1 MKKLKLRKLLKLNN
15 YESTRKSA
23 FFSELFI
30 DKILIINYF
39 FVKVKIVIEEFVMK
53 EDLNLLENNN
63 DFKEIINR
71 KGSNAGKL
79 IVVIILFL
87 LMIGLGVGGYIFY
100 KFNNSPKVLFVK
112 TLSKYT
118 LLKNDSNDLINFL
131 SKLKDGYTFSIN
143 NNVKIKSD
151 KEEIMNALVNIKLTN
166 NFEKKL
172 ANLNINFDDNNGSV
186 INFNS
191 LMEENRTYLKLN
203 DIFDKYYYLDED
215 NSSLFEDSE
224 IVDDSKLIEVVSNSF
239 SSYFTDDKF
248 SKENVDDNVKITVG
262 LSDKD
267 FYDLI
272 NLIVNDLKN
281 SKVLEVYA
289 SKEFPIEDIYKG
301 LDDFLSELKNELN
314 LESKDITYSYSIY
327 EKNNKLIKQELS
339 IRDILV
345 AIEGD
350 TKGNIYVY
358 NEGKIVLTGNYN
370 KNYFKLSYEE
380 DGVNLNLS
388 IDYKNNNSASEFDSN
403 YNIVLRIN
411 ELTISDYVKLNIN
424 DNKEI
429 LEIDKE
435 NSKKIDDITAE
446 EEEQIYNK
454 LFEIPLIS
462 SYMNMYDNLNNSNDL
477 NYDLNTEM

>member
-1 MKKLKLRKLLKLNN
+1 
-15 YESTRKSA
+15 
-23 FFSELFI
+23 
-30 DKILIINYF
+30 
-39 FVKVKIVIEEFVMK
+39 MK

-87 LMIGLGVGGYIFY
+87 LMIGLGVGGYVFY

-262 LSDKD
+262 LNDKD

-358 NEGKIVLTGNYN
+358 NEGKIILTGNYN

>member
-1 MKKLKLRKLLKLNN
+1 
-15 YESTRKSA
+15 
-23 FFSELFI
+23 
-30 DKILIINYF
+30 
-39 FVKVKIVIEEFVMK
+39 MK

-87 LMIGLGVGGYIFY
+87 LMIGLGVGGYVFY

-289 SKEFPIEDIYKG
+289 SKEFPIEDIYNG
-301 LDDFLSELKNELN
+301 LDDFISELKNELN

-388 IDYKNNNSASEFDSN
+388 IDYKNNTSASEFDSN

-477 NYDLNTEM
+477 NYDLSTEI

>member
-1 MKKLKLRKLLKLNN
+1 MK
-15 YESTRKSA
+15 
-23 FFSELFI
+23 
-30 DKILIINYF
+30 D
-39 FVKVKIVIEEFVMK
+39 
-53 EDLNLLENNN
+53 DLNLLENNN
-63 DFKEIINR
+63 DFKEVINR

-151 KEEIMNALVNIKLTN
+151 KEEIMNAYVNIKLTN
-166 NFEKKL
+166 NFGKKL

-224 IVDDSKLIEVVSNSF
+224 IVDDSKLIEVISNSF

-281 SKVLEVYA
+281 SKVLEAYA
-289 SKEFPIEDIYKG
+289 SKELTIEDIYKG
-301 LDDFLSELKNELN
+301 LDDFISELKNELN

-388 IDYKNNNSASEFDSN
+388 IDYKNNTSASEFDSN

>member
-1 MKKLKLRKLLKLNN
+1 M
-15 YESTRKSA
+15 
-23 FFSELFI
+23 
-30 DKILIINYF
+30 
-39 FVKVKIVIEEFVMK
+39 
-53 EDLNLLENNN
+53 
-63 DFKEIINR
+63 
-71 KGSNAGKL
+71 
-79 IVVIILFL
+79 
-87 LMIGLGVGGYIFY
+87 
-100 KFNNSPKVLFVK
+100 
-112 TLSKYT
+112 
-118 LLKNDSNDLINFL
+118 
-131 SKLKDGYTFSIN
+131 
-143 NNVKIKSD
+143 
-151 KEEIMNALVNIKLTN
+151 
-166 NFEKKL
+166 
-172 ANLNINFDDNNGSV
+172 
-186 INFNS
+186 
-191 LMEENRTYLKLN
+191 
-203 DIFDKYYYLDED
+203 
-215 NSSLFEDSE
+215 
-224 IVDDSKLIEVVSNSF
+224 
-239 SSYFTDDKF
+239 
-248 SKENVDDNVKITVG
+248 
-262 LSDKD
+262 
-267 FYDLI
+267 
-272 NLIVNDLKN
+272 
-281 SKVLEVYA
+281 LEVYA

-301 LDDFLSELKNELN
+301 LDDFISELKNELN

-388 IDYKNNNSASEFDSN
+388 IDYKNNTSASEFDSN

-454 LFEIPLIS
+454 FFEIPLIS

-477 NYDLNTEM
+477 NYDVSTEI

>member
-1 MKKLKLRKLLKLNN
+1 MKLRKLLKLNN

-79 IVVIILFL
+79 IVVIIFFL

-172 ANLNINFDDNNGSV
+172 ANLDINFDDNNGSV

-262 LSDKD
+262 LNDKD

-289 SKEFPIEDIYKG
+289 SKEFPIEDIYNG

-388 IDYKNNNSASEFDSN
+388 IDYKNNSSASEFDSN

-462 SYMNMYDNLNNSNDL
+462 SYMNMYDNLINSNDL
-477 NYDLNTEM
+477 NYDLSTEM

>member
-1 MKKLKLRKLLKLNN
+1 
-15 YESTRKSA
+15 
-23 FFSELFI
+23 
-30 DKILIINYF
+30 
-39 FVKVKIVIEEFVMK
+39 MK

-63 DFKEIINR
+63 DFKEIVNK
-71 KGSNAGKL
+71 KGSNVGKL
-79 IVVIILFL
+79 IVIIVLFL

-131 SKLKDGYTFSIN
+131 SKLKDGYTISIN

-172 ANLNINFDDNNGSV
+172 ANLDINFDDNNGSV

-224 IVDDSKLIEVVSNSF
+224 IVDDSKLIEVISNSF

-281 SKVLEVYA
+281 SKVLEAYA
-289 SKEFPIEDIYKG
+289 SKELTIEDIYKG
-301 LDDFLSELKNELN
+301 LDDFISELKNELN

-327 EKNNKLIKQELS
+327 EKNNKLIKQELG
-339 IRDILV
+339 IRDVLV

-370 KNYFKLSYEE
+370 KNYLKLSYEE

-388 IDYKNNNSASEFDSN
+388 IDYKNNTSASDLDSN

-454 LFEIPLIS
+454 LFEIPSL
-462 SYMNMYDNLNNSNDL
+462 
-477 NYDLNTEM
+477 

>member
-1 MKKLKLRKLLKLNN
+1 
-15 YESTRKSA
+15 
-23 FFSELFI
+23 
-30 DKILIINYF
+30 
-39 FVKVKIVIEEFVMK
+39 MK

-262 LSDKD
+262 LNDKD

-289 SKEFPIEDIYKG
+289 SKEFPIEDIYNG

-388 IDYKNNNSASEFDSN
+388 IDYKNNTSASEFDSN

-477 NYDLNTEM
+477 NTEM

>member
-1 MKKLKLRKLLKLNN
+1 
-15 YESTRKSA
+15 
-23 FFSELFI
+23 
-30 DKILIINYF
+30 
-39 FVKVKIVIEEFVMK
+39 MK

-63 DFKEIINR
+63 DFKEIVNK
-71 KGSNAGKL
+71 KGSNVGML
-79 IVVIILFL
+79 IVIIVLFL

-131 SKLKDGYTFSIN
+131 SKLKDGYTISIN

-172 ANLNINFDDNNGSV
+172 ANLDINFDDNNGSV

-224 IVDDSKLIEVVSNSF
+224 IVDDSKLIEVISNSF

-281 SKVLEVYA
+281 SKVLEAYA
-289 SKEFPIEDIYKG
+289 SKELTIEDIYKG
-301 LDDFLSELKNELN
+301 LDDFISELKNELN

-339 IRDILV
+339 IRDVLV
-345 AIEGD
+345 SIEGD

-370 KNYFKLSYEE
+370 KNYLKLSYEE

-388 IDYKNNNSASEFDSN
+388 IDYKNNTSASELDSN

-435 NSKKIDDITAE
+435 NSKKIDDITVE

-454 LFEIPLIS
+454 FFEIPLIS
-462 SYMNMYDNLNNSNDL
+462 SYMNMYGNMIKSSDL

>member
-1 MKKLKLRKLLKLNN
+1 
-15 YESTRKSA
+15 
-23 FFSELFI
+23 
-30 DKILIINYF
+30 
-39 FVKVKIVIEEFVMK
+39 MK

-63 DFKEIINR
+63 DFKEFINR

-172 ANLNINFDDNNGSV
+172 ANLDINFDDNNGSV

-358 NEGKIVLTGNYN
+358 NDGKIILTGNYN

-388 IDYKNNNSASEFDSN
+388 IDYKNNTSASDLDSN

-462 SYMNMYDNLNNSNDL
+462 SYMNMYDNLINSNDL

>member
-1 MKKLKLRKLLKLNN
+1 MK
-15 YESTRKSA
+15 
-23 FFSELFI
+23 
-30 DKILIINYF
+30 D
-39 FVKVKIVIEEFVMK
+39 
-53 EDLNLLENNN
+53 DLNLLENNN
-63 DFKEIINR
+63 DFKEVINR
-71 KGSNAGKL
+71 KGSNADKL
-79 IVVIILFL
+79 IVVIIFFL
-87 LMIGLGVGGYIFY
+87 LMIGLGFGGYIFY

-151 KEEIMNALVNIKLTN
+151 KEEIMNAYVNIKLTN
-166 NFEKKL
+166 NFGKKL

-224 IVDDSKLIEVVSNSF
+224 IVDDSKLIEVISNSF

-281 SKVLEVYA
+281 SKVLEAYA
-289 SKEFPIEDIYKG
+289 SKELTIEDIYKG
-301 LDDFLSELKNELN
+301 LDDFISELKNELN

-358 NEGKIVLTGNYN
+358 NEGKIILTGNYN

-388 IDYKNNNSASEFDSN
+388 IDYKNNTSASEFDSN

>member
-1 MKKLKLRKLLKLNN
+1 
-15 YESTRKSA
+15 
-23 FFSELFI
+23 
-30 DKILIINYF
+30 
-39 FVKVKIVIEEFVMK
+39 MK

-71 KGSNAGKL
+71 KGSNPGKL
-79 IVVIILFL
+79 IVFIILFL
-87 LMIGLGVGGYIFY
+87 LMIGLGVGGYLFY

-151 KEEIMNALVNIKLTN
+151 KEKINALVNIKLTN

-172 ANLNINFDDNNGSV
+172 ANLDINFDDNNGSV

-224 IVDDSKLIEVVSNSF
+224 IVDDSKLIEVISNSF

-281 SKVLEVYA
+281 SKVLEAYA
-289 SKEFPIEDIYKG
+289 SNEFPIEDIYKG
-301 LDDFLSELKNELN
+301 LDDFISELKNELN

-358 NEGKIVLTGNYN
+358 NDGKIILTGNYN

-388 IDYKNNNSASEFDSN
+388 IDYKNNTSASEFDSN

-454 LFEIPLIS
+454 FFEIPLIS
-462 SYMNMYDNLNNSNDL
+462 SYMNMYNNLNNSNDL

>member
-1 MKKLKLRKLLKLNN
+1 MK
-15 YESTRKSA
+15 
-23 FFSELFI
+23 
-30 DKILIINYF
+30 D
-39 FVKVKIVIEEFVMK
+39 
-53 EDLNLLENNN
+53 DLNLLENNN
-63 DFKEIINR
+63 DFKEVINR

-87 LMIGLGVGGYIFY
+87 LMIGLGVGGYLFY

-272 NLIVNDLKN
+272 NVIVNDLKN

-301 LDDFLSELKNELN
+301 LDDFISELKNELN

-358 NEGKIVLTGNYN
+358 NDGKIILTGNYN

-388 IDYKNNNSASEFDSN
+388 IDYKNNTSASEFDSN

>member
-1 MKKLKLRKLLKLNN
+1 
-15 YESTRKSA
+15 
-23 FFSELFI
+23 
-30 DKILIINYF
+30 
-39 FVKVKIVIEEFVMK
+39 MK

-87 LMIGLGVGGYIFY
+87 LMIGLGVGGYVFY

-172 ANLNINFDDNNGSV
+172 ANLDINFDDNNGSV

-262 LSDKD
+262 LNDKD

-388 IDYKNNNSASEFDSN
+388 IDYKNNTSASEFDSN

-462 SYMNMYDNLNNSNDL
+462 SYMNMYDNLNNSNDI

>member
-1 MKKLKLRKLLKLNN
+1 
-15 YESTRKSA
+15 
-23 FFSELFI
+23 
-30 DKILIINYF
+30 
-39 FVKVKIVIEEFVMK
+39 MK

-63 DFKEIINR
+63 DFKEVINR

-289 SKEFPIEDIYKG
+289 SKEFPIEDIYNG

-388 IDYKNNNSASEFDSN
+388 IDYKNNTSASEFDSN

-462 SYMNMYDNLNNSNDL
+462 SYMNMYDNLNNSNDI

>member
-1 MKKLKLRKLLKLNN
+1 
-15 YESTRKSA
+15 
-23 FFSELFI
+23 
-30 DKILIINYF
+30 
-39 FVKVKIVIEEFVMK
+39 MK

-71 KGSNAGKL
+71 KGSNVGKL
-79 IVVIILFL
+79 IVFIILFL
-87 LMIGLGVGGYIFY
+87 LMIGLGVGGYLFY

-172 ANLNINFDDNNGSV
+172 ANLDINFDDNNGSV

-203 DIFDKYYYLDED
+203 NIFDKYYYLDED

-224 IVDDSKLIEVVSNSF
+224 IVDDSKLIEVISNSF

-281 SKVLEVYA
+281 SKVLEAYA

-301 LDDFLSELKNELN
+301 LDDFISELKNELN

-345 AIEGD
+345 AIQGD

-388 IDYKNNNSASEFDSN
+388 IDYKNNTSASEFDSN

-454 LFEIPLIS
+454 FFEIPLIS

-477 NYDLNTEM
+477 NYDVSTEI

>member
-1 MKKLKLRKLLKLNN
+1 
-15 YESTRKSA
+15 
-23 FFSELFI
+23 
-30 DKILIINYF
+30 
-39 FVKVKIVIEEFVMK
+39 MK

-63 DFKEIINR
+63 DFKEIVNN
-71 KGSNAGKL
+71 KGSNVGRL
-79 IVVIILFL
+79 IVVIVLFL

-131 SKLKDGYTFSIN
+131 SKLKDGYTISIN

-151 KEEIMNALVNIKLTN
+151 KEEIMNVLVNIKLTN

-172 ANLNINFDDNNGSV
+172 ANLDINFDDNNGSV

-191 LMEENRTYLKLN
+191 LIEENRTYLKLN

-215 NSSLFEDSE
+215 NYSMFEDSE
-224 IVDDSKLIEVVSNSF
+224 IVDDSKLIEVISNSF

-281 SKVLEVYA
+281 SKVLEAYA
-289 SKEFPIEDIYKG
+289 SKEFTIEDIYKG
-301 LDDFLSELKNELN
+301 LDDFISELKNELN

-339 IRDILV
+339 IRDVLV
-345 AIEGD
+345 SIEGD

-388 IDYKNNNSASEFDSN
+388 IDYKNNTSASELDSN

-462 SYMNMYDNLNNSNDL
+462 SYMNMYGNMIKSSDL
-477 NYDLNTEM
+477 NYSLSTEM

>member
-1 MKKLKLRKLLKLNN
+1 
-15 YESTRKSA
+15 
-23 FFSELFI
+23 
-30 DKILIINYF
+30 
-39 FVKVKIVIEEFVMK
+39 MK

-79 IVVIILFL
+79 IVFIILFL
-87 LMIGLGVGGYIFY
+87 LMIGLGVGGYLFY

-172 ANLNINFDDNNGSV
+172 ANLDINFDDNNGSV

-191 LMEENRTYLKLN
+191 FMEENRTYLKLN
-203 DIFDKYYYLDED
+203 NIFDKYYYLDED

-224 IVDDSKLIEVVSNSF
+224 IVDDSKLIEVISNSF

-281 SKVLEVYA
+281 SKVLEAYA
-289 SKEFPIEDIYKG
+289 SKGFPIEDIYKG
-301 LDDFLSELKNELN
+301 LDDFISELKNELN

-327 EKNNKLIKQELS
+327 EKNNKLIKQELN

-358 NEGKIVLTGNYN
+358 NDGKIILTGNYN

-388 IDYKNNNSASEFDSN
+388 IDYKNNTSASEFDSN

-454 LFEIPLIS
+454 FFEIPLIS
-462 SYMNMYDNLNNSNDL
+462 SYMNMYNNLNNSNDL

>member
-1 MKKLKLRKLLKLNN
+1 
-15 YESTRKSA
+15 
-23 FFSELFI
+23 
-30 DKILIINYF
+30 
-39 FVKVKIVIEEFVMK
+39 MK

-63 DFKEIINR
+63 DFKEIVNK
-71 KGSNAGKL
+71 KGSNVGKL
-79 IVVIILFL
+79 IVFIVLFL

-100 KFNNSPKVLFVK
+100 QFNNSPKVLFVK

-131 SKLKDGYTFSIN
+131 SKLKDGYTISIN
-143 NNVKIKSD
+143 NNVKIKSG

-172 ANLNINFDDNNGSV
+172 ANLDINLDDNNGSV

-215 NSSLFEDSE
+215 NSSMFEDSE
-224 IVDDSKLIEVVSNSF
+224 IVDDSKLIEVISNSF

-281 SKVLEVYA
+281 SKVLEAYA
-289 SKEFPIEDIYKG
+289 SKEISIEDIYKG
-301 LDDFLSELKNELN
+301 LDDFISELKNELN

-370 KNYFKLSYEE
+370 KNYLKLSFEE

-388 IDYKNNNSASEFDSN
+388 IDYKNNTSASELGSN

-462 SYMNMYDNLNNSNDL
+462 SYMNMYGNLINSNNL
-477 NYDLNTEM
+477 NYDLSTEI

>member
-1 MKKLKLRKLLKLNN
+1 
-15 YESTRKSA
+15 
-23 FFSELFI
+23 
-30 DKILIINYF
+30 
-39 FVKVKIVIEEFVMK
+39 MK

-87 LMIGLGVGGYIFY
+87 LMIGLGVGGYVFY

-262 LSDKD
+262 LNDKD

-289 SKEFPIEDIYKG
+289 SKEFPIEDIYNG

-388 IDYKNNNSASEFDSN
+388 IDYKNNTSASEFDSN

-477 NYDLNTEM
+477 NYDLNTEMQLSFKLFKIFGCIYYYGCDILMVLYF

>member
-1 MKKLKLRKLLKLNN
+1 
-15 YESTRKSA
+15 
-23 FFSELFI
+23 
-30 DKILIINYF
+30 
-39 FVKVKIVIEEFVMK
+39 MK

-63 DFKEIINR
+63 DFKEFINR

-87 LMIGLGVGGYIFY
+87 LMIGLGVGGYVFY

-358 NEGKIVLTGNYN
+358 NDGKIILTGNYN

-388 IDYKNNNSASEFDSN
+388 IDYKNNTSASEFDSN

-462 SYMNMYDNLNNSNDL
+462 SYMNMYDNLINSNDL
-477 NYDLNTEM
+477 NYDLSTEMQLRFKIFKIFGCIYYYGCDILMVLYF

>member
-1 MKKLKLRKLLKLNN
+1 MKVLERVLFLVN
-15 YESTRKSA
+15 Y
-23 FFSELFI
+23 LFI

-71 KGSNAGKL
+71 KGSNVGKL
-79 IVVIILFL
+79 IVFIILFL
-87 LMIGLGVGGYIFY
+87 LMIGLGVSGFLFY

-172 ANLNINFDDNNGSV
+172 ANLDINFDDNNGSV

-203 DIFDKYYYLDED
+203 NIFDKYYYLDED

-224 IVDDSKLIEVVSNSF
+224 IVDDSKLIEVISNSF

-301 LDDFLSELKNELN
+301 FDDFISELKNELN

-358 NEGKIVLTGNYN
+358 NDGKIILTGNYN

-388 IDYKNNNSASEFDSN
+388 IDYKNNTSTSEFDSN

-454 LFEIPLIS
+454 FFEIPLIS

-477 NYDLNTEM
+477 NYDVSTEI

>member
-1 MKKLKLRKLLKLNN
+1 
-15 YESTRKSA
+15 
-23 FFSELFI
+23 
-30 DKILIINYF
+30 
-39 FVKVKIVIEEFVMK
+39 MK

-63 DFKEIINR
+63 DFKEIVNK
-71 KGSNAGKL
+71 KGSNVGML
-79 IVVIILFL
+79 IVIIVLFL

-172 ANLNINFDDNNGSV
+172 ANLDINFDDNNGSV

-262 LSDKD
+262 LNDKD

-289 SKEFPIEDIYKG
+289 SKEFPIEDIYNG

-339 IRDILV
+339 IRDVLV
-345 AIEGD
+345 SIEGD

-370 KNYFKLSYEE
+370 KNYLKLSYEE

-388 IDYKNNNSASEFDSN
+388 IDYKNNSSASEFDSN

-477 NYDLNTEM
+477 NYDLSTEM

>member
-1 MKKLKLRKLLKLNN
+1 
-15 YESTRKSA
+15 
-23 FFSELFI
+23 
-30 DKILIINYF
+30 
-39 FVKVKIVIEEFVMK
+39 MK

-63 DFKEIINR
+63 DFKEIVNK
-71 KGSNAGKL
+71 KGSNVGML
-79 IVVIILFL
+79 IVIIVLFL

-131 SKLKDGYTFSIN
+131 SKLKDGYTISIN

-172 ANLNINFDDNNGSV
+172 ANLDINFDDNNGSV

-224 IVDDSKLIEVVSNSF
+224 IVDDSKLIEVISNSF

-281 SKVLEVYA
+281 SKVLEAYA
-289 SKEFPIEDIYKG
+289 SKELTIEDIYKG
-301 LDDFLSELKNELN
+301 LDDFISELKNELN

-339 IRDILV
+339 IRDVLV
-345 AIEGD
+345 SIEGD

-370 KNYFKLSYEE
+370 KNYLKLSYEE

-388 IDYKNNNSASEFDSN
+388 IDYKNNTSASELDSN

-435 NSKKIDDITAE
+435 NSKKIDDITVE

-454 LFEIPLIS
+454 FFEIHLIS
-462 SYMNMYDNLNNSNDL
+462 SYMNMYGNMIKSSDL

>member
-1 MKKLKLRKLLKLNN
+1 MK
-15 YESTRKSA
+15 
-23 FFSELFI
+23 
-30 DKILIINYF
+30 D
-39 FVKVKIVIEEFVMK
+39 
-53 EDLNLLENNN
+53 DLNLLENNN
-63 DFKEIINR
+63 DFKEVINR

-301 LDDFLSELKNELN
+301 LDDFISELKNELN

>member
-1 MKKLKLRKLLKLNN
+1 MKVLERVLFLVK
-15 YESTRKSA
+15 
-23 FFSELFI
+23 FLFI

-71 KGSNAGKL
+71 KRSNAGKL

-262 LSDKD
+262 LNDKD

-388 IDYKNNNSASEFDSN
+388 IDYKNNTSASEFDSN

>member
-1 MKKLKLRKLLKLNN
+1 
-15 YESTRKSA
+15 
-23 FFSELFI
+23 
-30 DKILIINYF
+30 
-39 FVKVKIVIEEFVMK
+39 MK

-63 DFKEIINR
+63 DFKEFVNK

-79 IVVIILFL
+79 IVVIVLFL

-131 SKLKDGYTFSIN
+131 SKLKDGYTISIN

-172 ANLNINFDDNNGSV
+172 ANLDINFDDNNGSF

-215 NSSLFEDSE
+215 NSSMFEDSE
-224 IVDDSKLIEVVSNSF
+224 IVDDSKLIEVISNSF

-281 SKVLEVYA
+281 SKVLEAYA
-289 SKEFPIEDIYKG
+289 SKELTIEDIYKG
-301 LDDFLSELKNELN
+301 LDDFISELKNELN

-327 EKNNKLIKQELS
+327 EKNNKLIKQELG
-339 IRDILV
+339 IRDVLV

-370 KNYFKLSYEE
+370 KNYLKLSYEE
-380 DGVNLNLS
+380 DGINLNLS
-388 IDYKNNNSASEFDSN
+388 IDYKNNTSASDLDSN

-429 LEIDKE
+429 LEIDKD

-462 SYMNMYDNLNNSNDL
+462 SYMNMYGNLINSNNL
-477 NYDLNTEM
+477 NYDLSTEM

>member
-1 MKKLKLRKLLKLNN
+1 
-15 YESTRKSA
+15 
-23 FFSELFI
+23 
-30 DKILIINYF
+30 
-39 FVKVKIVIEEFVMK
+39 MK

-63 DFKEIINR
+63 DFKEIVNK
-71 KGSNAGKL
+71 KGSNVGRL
-79 IVVIILFL
+79 IVVIVLFL

-100 KFNNSPKVLFVK
+100 QFNNSPKVLFVK

-131 SKLKDGYTFSIN
+131 SKLKDGYTISID

-172 ANLNINFDDNNGSV
+172 ANLDINFDDNNGSV

-203 DIFDKYYYLDED
+203 DIFDKYYYLNED
-215 NSSLFEDSE
+215 NSSMFEDSE
-224 IVDDSKLIEVVSNSF
+224 IVDDSKLIEVISNSF

-281 SKVLEVYA
+281 SKVLEAYA
-289 SKEFPIEDIYKG
+289 SKELTIEDIYKG
-301 LDDFLSELKNELN
+301 LDDFISELKNELN

-327 EKNNKLIKQELS
+327 EKNNKLIKQELG
-339 IRDILV
+339 IRDVLV

-370 KNYFKLSYEE
+370 KNYLKLSYEE

-388 IDYKNNNSASEFDSN
+388 IDYKNNTSASDLDSN

-462 SYMNMYDNLNNSNDL
+462 SYMNMYGNLINSNNL
-477 NYDLNTEM
+477 NYDLSTEM

>member
-1 MKKLKLRKLLKLNN
+1 
-15 YESTRKSA
+15 
-23 FFSELFI
+23 
-30 DKILIINYF
+30 
-39 FVKVKIVIEEFVMK
+39 MK

-63 DFKEIINR
+63 DFKEVINR

-143 NNVKIKSD
+143 NNIKIKSD
-151 KEEIMNALVNIKLTN
+151 KEETINALVNIKLTN

-172 ANLNINFDDNNGSV
+172 ANLDINCDDNNGSV

-215 NSSLFEDSE
+215 NSSLFEDRE
-224 IVDDSKLIEVVSNSF
+224 IVDDSKLIEVISNSF

-281 SKVLEVYA
+281 SKVLEIYA

-301 LDDFLSELKNELN
+301 LDDFISELKNELN

-339 IRDILV
+339 IRDILFS
-345 AIEGD
+345 IEGD

-370 KNYFKLSYEE
+370 KNYLNLSYEK

-388 IDYKNNNSASEFDSN
+388 IDYKNNTSASEFDSN

-435 NSKKIDDITAE
+435 NSKNIDDITAE

-462 SYMNMYDNLNNSNDL
+462 SYMNMYDNLNNSNDI

>member
-1 MKKLKLRKLLKLNN
+1 
-15 YESTRKSA
+15 
-23 FFSELFI
+23 
-30 DKILIINYF
+30 
-39 FVKVKIVIEEFVMK
+39 MK

-172 ANLNINFDDNNGSV
+172 ANLDINFDDNNGSV

>member
-1 MKKLKLRKLLKLNN
+1 
-15 YESTRKSA
+15 
-23 FFSELFI
+23 
-30 DKILIINYF
+30 
-39 FVKVKIVIEEFVMK
+39 MK

-63 DFKEIINR
+63 DFKEVINR

-301 LDDFLSELKNELN
+301 LDDFISELKNELN

-388 IDYKNNNSASEFDSN
+388 IDYKNNTSASEFDSN

-462 SYMNMYDNLNNSNDL
+462 SYMNMYDNLNNSNDI